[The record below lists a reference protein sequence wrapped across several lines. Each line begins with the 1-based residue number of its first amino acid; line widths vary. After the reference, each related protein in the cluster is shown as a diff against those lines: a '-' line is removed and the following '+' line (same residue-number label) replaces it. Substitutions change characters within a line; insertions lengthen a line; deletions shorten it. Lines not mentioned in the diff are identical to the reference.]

1 MTIAFGTI
9 GAKSAGGTATV
20 SVAMP
25 ASGAA
30 GDMYVA
36 GRAAWRTTAECD
48 PANEASWTAGGELQG
63 GTGTAAD
70 AHTSI
75 ARIDY
80 RSDAIPTNP
89 TVFDQTGTPGT
100 TGGCVGICARYT
112 KTAAAWAAAATAT
125 GDDATH
131 GSGRSA
137 TASTAIS
144 FQPGDMLV
152 AVAAVDTDANAGITA
167 PAFTASGITFGTTT
181 ARNGGAGVTTGN
193 DGNVILFDA
202 LVTAGTGTAAPTLA
216 FTLVTVQCGP
226 VSFLRLREAPQVAI
240 TAAAETDSALALT
253 KVDPILKTIGLAPET
268 DTALALTKVDP
279 ILRVVGAAAETDTAL
294 LVTPLLTGGG
304 PFFIPILTAVEVDSA
319 LTLTKVDPILRVLG
333 IASETDTARPI
344 GVVDPI
350 IRIIGVA
357 IETDVAR
364 QISLMGVV
372 DINTLTINDLIQS
385 KLKLHYPGMSEA
397 SATAL
402 LQSYRAD
409 SNVDDWEEYMAHMAG
424 ASAENN
430 FVDDQYAFW
439 DAFVA

>member
-9 GAKSAGGTATV
+9 GAKSAGGTTTV
-20 SVAMP
+20 SIAMP
-25 ASGAA
+25 ASDAA
-30 GDMYVA
+30 GDMLVA
-36 GRAAWRTTAECD
+36 GRSLWPSTATCT
-48 PANEASWTAGGELQG
+48 NEAGWTAGGDLGG
-63 GTGTAAD
+63 GTGAAAD
-70 AHTSI
+70 AHTTK

-80 RSDAIPTNP
+80 KIATGSDTDP
-89 TVFDQTGTPGT
+89 TVFDQAGTPN
-100 TGGCVGICARYT
+100 GCVGICARYT
-112 KTAAAWAAAATAT
+112 KTAAAWGAAATAT

-202 LVTAGTGTAAPTLA
+202 LVTAGTGTVAPTLA
-216 FTLVTVQCGP
+216 FTLVTTQCGP

-253 KVDPILKTIGLAPET
+253 KVDPILKTIVLASET
-268 DTALALTKVDP
+268 DTALAITKVDP
-279 ILRVVGAAAETDTAL
+279 IARAIGVASETDTAL
-294 LVTPLLTGGG
+294 LVTPELTGGG

-409 SNVDDWEEYMAHMAG
+409 SNVDDWEEYVAHMAG